1 MTQENTLLKG
11 TIIKGIGGFYYVEAS
26 ACIFECKAKGLFR
39 KTGQVPMVGDSVL
52 FEIGKRDGENR
63 IKEIL
68 PRINEFVRPPV
79 ANVELSLVTVAV
91 RDPEPVLP
99 FIDRQTVMALYKGT
113 EVAIVFNKC
122 DLATP
127 EEIERLERIYDSTGF
142 PLFFISAETGRGVP
156 ELGEF
161 IRGRK
166 AMVMGASGVGK
177 SSLVNALGSFDME
190 TGEISRKLKR
200 GRHTTRHVE
209 LLSDLRGLMIFD
221 TPGFQ
226 SFELPEIK
234 PEELRDLFPEFED
247 YEEDCRFA
255 TCVHMAE
262 PDCGVK
268 DAVRQ
273 GYISEE
279 RYNSYK
285 ELFGELKARPV
296 VYPSKA

>member
-1 MTQENTLLKG
+1 MSQENTLLKG
-11 TIIKGIGGFYYVEAS
+11 TITKGIGGFYYVEAS

-39 KTGQVPMVGDSVL
+39 KNGEVPMVGDSVL

-68 PRINEFVRPPV
+68 PRINDFIRPPV
-79 ANVELSLVTVAV
+79 ANVEVCLITAAV
-91 RDPEPVLP
+91 KDPEPILP
-99 FIDRQTVMALYKGT
+99 FIDKQTVMALHNET

-122 DLATP
+122 DIASP
-127 EEIERLERIYDSTGF
+127 EEIERLERIYDDTGF
-142 PLFFISAETGRGVP
+142 PLFFISAETGRGVDAVRS
-156 ELGEF
+156 F
-161 IRGRK
+161 IHGRR

-177 SSLVNALGSFDME
+177 SSLVNALGSFEME

-200 GRHTTRHVE
+200 GKHTTRHVE
-209 LLSDLRGLMIFD
+209 LLSDLKGLMIFD

-234 PEELRDLFPEFED
+234 AEELKDYFPEFRE
-247 YEEDCRFA
+247 YEEECRFT
-255 TCVHMAE
+255 TCVHIAE

-268 DAVRQ
+268 DAASS
-273 GYISEE
+273 GKISEE

-285 ELFGELKARPV
+285 ELFGELKSRPV
-296 VYPSKA
+296 IYRSKA